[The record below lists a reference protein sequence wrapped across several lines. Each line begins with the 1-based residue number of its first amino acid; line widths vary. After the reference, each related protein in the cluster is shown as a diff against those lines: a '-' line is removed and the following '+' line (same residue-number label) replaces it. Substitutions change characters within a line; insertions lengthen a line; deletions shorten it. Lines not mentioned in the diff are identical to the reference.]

1 MTLTEKIKKWQGLLP
16 YYFISDCESL
26 GHSVMKILL
35 FILFALQIMNFR
47 KASFDFQSFLFLYYV
62 DSSIYPESGLFTRS
76 FTMHIESTC

>member
-35 FILFALQIMNFR
+35 FILFALQIMNFQEG
-47 KASFDFQSFLFLYYV
+47 FF
-62 DSSIYPESGLFTRS
+62 
-76 FTMHIESTC
+76 